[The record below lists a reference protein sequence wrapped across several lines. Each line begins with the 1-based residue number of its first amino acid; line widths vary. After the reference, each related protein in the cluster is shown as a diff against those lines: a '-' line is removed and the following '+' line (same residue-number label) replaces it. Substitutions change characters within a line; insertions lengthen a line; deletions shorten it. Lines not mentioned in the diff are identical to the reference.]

1 MDTKYLVMLE
11 KLECLQCFQGMKLR
25 EMEEIDLVCGQSG
38 ALELAGRAEWGR
50 PDFFF
55 TVGEIDNK
63 GDKQED
69 QKKSQ
74 IERLLIF
81 FYHYTEIYEKSD
93 RKVNL

>member
-1 MDTKYLVMLE
+1 
-11 KLECLQCFQGMKLR
+11 MKLR

-55 TVGEIDNK
+55 TMGEIDKKSDEQKN
-63 GDKQED
+63 

-81 FYHYTEIYEKSD
+81 FYHYPEIYEKND
-93 RKVNL
+93 MKVNL